1 MHLRHGRH
9 LADMADM
16 IGAACAYVIILG
28 MLATALA
35 PLVMPLFQK

>member
-1 MHLRHGRH
+1 MRLRHGRQF
-9 LADMADM
+9 ADMADM

-35 PLVMPLFQK
+35 PLIMPLFQK